1 VAEKLAQ
8 KITVRIF
15 RDDQDHLNR
24 SVLDVS
30 GSVLVVSQFDIS
42 GRNKGQLAGVLA
54 CGTA

>member
-15 RDDQDHLNR
+15 RDDQDHMNR